1 MAEIN
6 DTMIATP
13 SVPNYRSFDFFD
25 IKFDHSSYS
34 KKIYGESIM
43 ACRYGINRPHVAA
56 YMCGFML
63 FGTYLLLVIRP
74 SDKDFIPL
82 TTKNTPCID
91 LCMVLLIK
99 RQIVCINWPLNC

>member
-1 MAEIN
+1 
-6 DTMIATP
+6 
-13 SVPNYRSFDFFD
+13 
-25 IKFDHSSYS
+25 
-34 KKIYGESIM
+34 M